1 MSMLRN
7 FATVGGATAT
17 SRLLGFVRDMFI
29 AAALGTGPVA
39 DAFVVAF
46 RFPNLFRRLFAEGAF
61 NSAFIPLF
69 ARSLEG
75 EGQASASRFAGEA
88 AMALLTV
95 LLVLTALCEIAM
107 PLLMY
112 VMAPGFAA
120 DPAKFDLAILLT
132 RIAFPY
138 LTLVSLL
145 ALVSGVLNGL
155 GRFAAAALAPAL
167 LNVVLIATLLF
178 VFFMDWADTPEA
190 GIALTIGTVIGG
202 IAQLLLV
209 VYAMRRAGFHMPLR
223 RPALT
228 AGVKRLAR
236 LAVPGVVAGGVT
248 QINIVV
254 GTMIA
259 SMSAGAVSY
268 LYYADRLYQLP
279 LGIVGVAIGVVLL
292 PDISR
297 RLRADDLAGTLHAQ
311 NRAIEF
317 SLILTL
323 PATVALIAMPL
334 VIVSALFQ
342 RGAFGPAD
350 SVATANA
357 VIAFAIGLPAFVLN
371 KVFSPAFF
379 AREDTAT
386 PMRFA
391 IAGVVTNIVVSLA
404 LFPFFAHVGIALA
417 TSIAGWLNTGLLAR
431 GLLRANA
438 LVVDA
443 RLKTKILGSVAA
455 SILMGIAIVALRW
468 LLDGTMPA
476 LLLLVVLVLAGIVAY
491 SVAAVAL
498 KVTSPSEIRRMMR
511 RSS

>member
-17 SRLLGFVRDMFI
+17 SRVLGFVRDMFI

-69 ARSLEG
+69 ARALEG
-75 EGQASASRFAGEA
+75 EGRASASRFAGEA
-88 AMALLTV
+88 AVALLTV
-95 LLVLTALCEIAM
+95 LLLLTALCEIAM

-112 VMAPGFAA
+112 VMAPGFAS
-120 DPAKFDLAILLT
+120 DPEKFDLAVLLT

-138 LTLVSLL
+138 LALVSLL
-145 ALVSGVLNGL
+145 ALMSGVLNGL

-167 LNVVLIATLLF
+167 LNVVLIGTLVF
-178 VFFMDWADTPEA
+178 IFFMDWADTRQA
-190 GIALTIGTVIGG
+190 GIALTVGTVVGG
-202 IAQLLLV
+202 AAQLVLV
-209 VYAMRRAGFHMPLR
+209 IAALRRAGFSIPLR
-223 RPALT
+223 RPVLS
-228 AGVKRLAR
+228 AGVRRLAR
-236 LAVPGVVAGGVT
+236 LAVPGVIAGGVT

-279 LGIVGVAIGVVLL
+279 LGVVGVAIGVVLL

-297 RLRADDLAGTLHAQ
+297 RLRAADMAGTLHAQ

-323 PATVALIAMPL
+323 PATVALITMPL
-334 VIVSALFQ
+334 VIVTALFQ
-342 RGAFGPAD
+342 RGAFQAAD

-357 VIAFAIGLPAFVLN
+357 VVAFALGLPAFVLN

-391 IAGVVTNIVVSLA
+391 IAGVVANIVFSLA

-417 TSIAGWLNTGLLAR
+417 TSLAGWLNTGLLAR
-431 GLLRANA
+431 GLLRADA
-438 LVVDA
+438 LVFDA
-443 RLKTKILGSVAA
+443 RLKSKIAGSVVA
-455 SILMGIAIVALRW
+455 SLLMGAVILALRW
-468 LLDGTMPA
+468 LLDGRMPP
-476 LLLLVVLVLAGIVAY
+476 LLLLAGLVAAGVVAY
-491 SVAAVAL
+491 AAAAVLL

-511 RSS
+511 RRA